1 MGLVGC
7 GGSSTTQASHSAS
20 ATPAPTPAASLVYTA
35 PSAAGYQLVRDPSST
50 GSHLVLSLVGPQGT
64 QVRGALLSLNAD
76 GAKVAWGNPG
86 GSDPYIREGQ
96 VLALGTGTKLLK
108 SQLSG
113 SMLQAALFQKGATP
127 AATLDSQP
135 LFSVALD
142 LKAGA
147 STGAVKLSS
156 ASAQILDAT
165 GATQA
170 ITVAVGSLVA
180 Q

>member
-1 MGLVGC
+1 
-7 GGSSTTQASHSAS
+7 
-20 ATPAPTPAASLVYTA
+20 
-35 PSAAGYQLVRDPSST
+35 LVRDPSST

-142 LKAGA
+142 LIAGA